1 MENDTSI
8 NRTSSSNSNTSVF
21 HKKPNSEKIDISQLS
36 FFDELLSIGQFDS
49 NIPEAVGLP
58 IEQPASSDRGP
69 ENKSVE
75 QTRDEADSGK
85 LEASTDSTA
94 EQSAY
99 AVLACA
105 QQQLPAQPQSPDL
118 DGKLDKQKRNQPVE
132 NATPNENSGP
142 ALPSA
147 LTTSNGPSAP
157 ASLASSVDGT
167 ASSVDGTASAES
179 DFLNVNSE
187 PEVTAG
193 DGDQQ
198 PIGHL
203 EDSSHSKPILKAK
216 ASTNKREAK
225 ADQDK
230 SPETKLNLN
239 PDSLQP
245 DSKPEPT
252 SSHSQSKQSDD
263 HGHTD
268 DVNANT
274 SQPRNKRAERLAQ
287 RASESDHTSD
297 EHDSSSASA
306 QAIEPVGPLAA
317 SETPPDESFLSV
329 TGLVSSSSSITN
341 FSPLIAPSIST
352 GNHLTSTSTIDR
364 PSVEGISATTT
375 RGGIQTNA
383 STTFSGTTATSSN
396 PARAEQSGAEVA
408 RSSTGSRISA
418 YQEVKLVQR
427 VLRGVEQLASGGGQ
441 VRLRLHPPELG
452 SLQLSLRMEAGQVF
466 AKLEVENSTARDA
479 LLNNIQT
486 LRDRLAEQGMKVAT
500 FEVEVSADS
509 SGSGTNGSN
518 FQKEGG
524 SESQSRWD
532 HATSRFAQQNNNR
545 ISSEPA
551 QPERKS
557 GAAWTRKNG
566 SLDLTV

>member
-58 IEQPASSDRGP
+58 IEQPTSSDRGP

-85 LEASTDSTA
+85 LEASTDSSA

-99 AVLACA
+99 AVLALA
-105 QQQLPAQPQSPDL
+105 QQQLPSQPQSLDL
-118 DGKLDKQKRNQPVE
+118 DGKSDKQKRNQPVA

-157 ASLASSVDGT
+157 ASL

-203 EDSSHSKPILKAK
+203 EDLSHSKPILKAK

-252 SSHSQSKQSDD
+252 SSHSQSKQSED
-263 HGHTD
+263 HGNTD

-306 QAIEPVGPLAA
+306 QAIEPLGPLAA
-317 SETPPDESFLSV
+317 SEIHPDESLLSV
-329 TGLVSSSSSITN
+329 TGSVSTSSSISN

-396 PARAEQSGAEVA
+396 PARAEGSGAEVA

-452 SLQLSLRMEAGQVF
+452 SLQMSLRMEAGQVF

-500 FEVEVSADS
+500 FEVEVSTDS
-509 SGSGTNGSN
+509 TGSGTSGSN

-557 GAAWTRKNG
+557 GAVWTRKNG